1 MYVDNKLPREFQ
13 NFFSLPRQNVGQ
25 KNTEDSNETFAYYV
39 GNGFGIP
46 RHFAKCYNW
55 FFNSWDSEKHRSQNI
70 ALFETKVINA
80 NWVITEN
87 QLKRCFLKTTG
98 DDAKKDK
105 KNDWNA
111 IFTKRFYILQNQM
124 SVFKKKEVIQLIKP
138 IIYCD
143 LVKGINQSTI
153 AHKTSSN

>member
-1 MYVDNKLPREFQ
+1 MRPLHIT
-13 NFFSLPRQNVGQ
+13 SAMA
-25 KNTEDSNETFAYYV
+25 SAYLD
-39 GNGFGIP
+39 ILLS
-46 RHFAKCYNW
+46 AIIW

>member
-1 MYVDNKLPREFQ
+1 MYVDNKLPRGFQ

-25 KNTEDSNETFAYYV
+25 KNTEDSNETFASAYLD
-39 GNGFGIP
+39 ILP
-46 RHFAKCYNW
+46 SAIIW